1 MRWAGGAGQP
11 SGRWARPKHWVPT
24 RGLRRRDLLLHHVP
38 VLDNSP
44 IGNSEDVDGDHRLW
58 APAHVA
64 AMHHHQVTLRHR
76 HARFI
81 LKGIGEA
88 GDHCW
93 NRPGTI
99 GEGWVVLSEQAWPAS
114 GIII

>member
-1 MRWAGGAGQP
+1 MAPKPIVTYRATGRKALGRGAGQP

-58 APAHVA
+58 APARVA
-64 AMHHHQVTLRHR
+64 AMHPRRPL
-76 HARFI
+76 
-81 LKGIGEA
+81 
-88 GDHCW
+88 
-93 NRPGTI
+93 RPGCRRQIAILTAI
-99 GEGWVVLSEQAWPAS
+99 F
-114 GIII
+114 